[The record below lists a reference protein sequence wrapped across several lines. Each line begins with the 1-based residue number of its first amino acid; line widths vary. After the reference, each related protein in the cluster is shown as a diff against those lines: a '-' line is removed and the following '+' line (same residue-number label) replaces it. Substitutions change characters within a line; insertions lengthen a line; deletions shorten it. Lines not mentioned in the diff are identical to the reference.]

1 MLDPYSR
8 PPYLH
13 MGSQKSHTEI
23 VINQIS
29 QNSTT
34 AAGTVSSATE
44 FSQLDGRASSRIA
57 AGSTQSTKRKLTAA
71 LMASA
76 ITVTSQTDGGVTD
89 AKWPKV

>member
-1 MLDPYSR
+1 
-8 PPYLH
+8 
-13 MGSQKSHTEI
+13 MGSQKSHTDI
-23 VINQIS
+23 VTEMIS

-34 AAGTVSSATE
+34 AASMLSSAAD
-44 FSQLDGRASSRIA
+44 FSKLDGWASCQFA
-57 AGSTQSTKRKLTAA
+57 TASTQSTKRKLTAA